1 MCLPAR
7 ISDKIPNLKQKQ
19 VLQKKGLGLEK
30 IVFDLEDTE
39 EEVHGKLT
47 NSKILKG
54 LSYYGVYLTV
64 EYWKALKKSLYKANP
79 KIIINYT
86 N

>member
-64 EYWKALKKSLYKANP
+64 EYWKALMCNEC
-79 KIIINYT
+79 
-86 N
+86 